1 MSSAQEFFV
10 TGMVHLNVS
19 VTSFDDVRLQL
30 FVCTFGT
37 RPDICSTCWEL
48 TYKLR
53 QKMRGSP
60 KPINMLMA
68 LALMK
73 NYERQRKLAAAFGV
87 STDTFRY
94 YANRFAYAI
103 SSLKSAVICWYKRFM
118 GAPASNE
125 YFVSIDGTDFHR
137 QEDYTKFNPQL
148 CSHKTN
154 WPAYRYDILVSTSS
168 PAIVGIN
175 GPFIAGSNPD
185 LKIFRETTKKKLSD
199 GENVLGDRGI

>member
-60 KPINMLMA
+60 KPINMLIA

-73 NYERQRKLAAAFGV
+73 NNERQRKLAAAFGV

-103 SSLKSAVICWYKRFM
+103 SSLKPAV
-118 GAPASNE
+118 
-125 YFVSIDGTDFHR
+125 VSH
-137 QEDYTKFNPQL
+137 
-148 CSHKTN
+148 
-154 WPAYRYDILVSTSS
+154 SS
-168 PAIVGIN
+168 II
-175 GPFIAGSNPD
+175 
-185 LKIFRETTKKKLSD
+185 R
-199 GENVLGDRGI
+199 

>member
-1 MSSAQEFFV
+1 
-10 TGMVHLNVS
+10 MVHLNVS

-103 SSLKSAVICWYKRFM
+103 SSLKPAVVSHSSIIRWSCCNLLSWRIHDSLLYSVFASLTYVRRFVGTSASWVRLPPMSILLLLTERTFIGKKTT
-118 GAPASNE
+118 PNSTLN
-125 YFVSIDGTDFHR
+125 FVLTKQIGQLIDT
-137 QEDYTKFNPQL
+137 
-148 CSHKTN
+148 
-154 WPAYRYDILVSTSS
+154 TSS
-168 PAIVGIN
+168 
-175 GPFIAGSNPD
+175 
-185 LKIFRETTKKKLSD
+185 
-199 GENVLGDRGI
+199 

>member
-48 TYKLR
+48 RYKLR

-103 SSLKSAVICWYKRFM
+103 FSLKPAVVSHSSIIRWSCCNLLSWRIHDSLLYSVFASLTYVRRFVGTSASWVRLPPM
-118 GAPASNE
+118 
-125 YFVSIDGTDFHR
+125 SILFLLTERTFIGKKITP
-137 QEDYTKFNPQL
+137 N
-148 CSHKTN
+148 
-154 WPAYRYDILVSTSS
+154 STL
-168 PAIVGIN
+168 N
-175 GPFIAGSNPD
+175 F
-185 LKIFRETTKKKLSD
+185 LLT
-199 GENVLGDRGI
+199 